1 MFTRNYPTGFKPP
14 LYNVL
19 LISCMDLRLL
29 ENITHFMEHENLVNR
44 YDQYIMAG
52 ASIGALMGTSPAEDD
67 LMCKEDYKGW
77 ETGLLQHVDL
87 AIKLH
92 NIKDIYILEHRNCG
106 AYKAFLKDGQGDY
119 ETLGYTKEFDDHK
132 KYAQRLSDRLQDY
145 LAERDA
151 AQTVSTSNSEVPIN
165 IHGFIMDI
173 RGNVELLCTT
183 APFVDPLAKA
193 VR

>member
-1 MFTRNYPTGFKPP
+1 MFTRNYPTGFKAP
-14 LYNVL
+14 LHNVL

-52 ASIGALMGTSPAEDD
+52 ASIGALLGTSPADD
-67 LMCKEDYKGW
+67 ELKCLEDYKGW

-87 AIKLH
+87 AIQLH

-106 AYKAFLKDGQGDY
+106 AYKAFLKEDKGDY
-119 ETLGYTKEFDDHK
+119 ETHGYDKEFRDHK
-132 KYAQRLSDRLQDY
+132 KYAERLSARLQDY
-145 LAERDA
+145 LTTRYSADN
-151 AQTVSTSNSEVPIN
+151 AQESQKKAPIN
-165 IHGFIMDI
+165 IHGFMMDI

-183 APFVDPLAKA
+183 APFVDPLA
-193 VR
+193 